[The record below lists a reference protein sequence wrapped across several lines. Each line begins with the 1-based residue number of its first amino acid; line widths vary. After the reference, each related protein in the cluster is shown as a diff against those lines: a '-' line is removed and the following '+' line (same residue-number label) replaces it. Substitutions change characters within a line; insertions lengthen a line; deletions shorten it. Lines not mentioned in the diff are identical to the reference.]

1 LAARL
6 AIRSGV
12 GGTVT
17 GMQQTRAAPPATLDA
32 VLERITYANQETGYT
47 VARVAT
53 DRSGD
58 LLTVVG
64 PLLGAQ
70 PGESL
75 RLRGRWRSHPQY
87 GRQFEVE
94 TYQTVLPATI
104 QGIRRYLGSGLI
116 KGIGPKM
123 AERIV
128 DHFAEDTLQVI
139 EQQPSRLVEVPG
151 LGPKRTALITTAWEE
166 QQAIKE
172 VMVFLQGVGVST
184 SLGVRIYKTY
194 QDQAIEV
201 VRREPYRLASDV
213 WGIGFKTADQ
223 IAQRL
228 GIPHDSPQRV
238 KAGLQFALS
247 QATEDGHCYLP
258 EAELVERVTELLGMD
273 AELAGRCLEELV
285 TEEGVVVEPLPAH
298 VSPELPEGTGRAIW
312 LVPFHRA
319 EVALASG
326 LLRLLDAPADRL
338 ASFQTV
344 DWPAALG
351 WLHQTSGV
359 TLAPEQQ
366 AAVRLALTERVAVLT
381 GGPGC
386 GKSYTVRAVVTLA
399 RAKRAKILLAAPTG
413 RAAKRLSELA
423 GLKASTLHRLLQ
435 LRPGGDAAF
444 DRDHPLDADLVV
456 VDEASML
463 DVLLAN
469 KLVKAVAPGAHL
481 LLVGDVDQLPSVGAG
496 EVLRDLL
503 AAERLPRV
511 RLTKVFRQ
519 AQQSGVVANAHRI
532 NAGQPPLTHGLAD
545 FFLFPEDDPEQVAD
559 LVVDIV
565 ANRLPRRFGL
575 DTRDVQVLCPMHRG
589 SAGAG
594 VLNER
599 LQTALTPAREGLP
612 ERRFGG
618 RVYRVGDKVMQIRN
632 NYDKGTAGVFNG
644 SVGVV
649 TALSLEDS
657 QLRVLLDEDEEVAY
671 GFDELDELIHAYAV
685 SIHRSQGS
693 EYPCVVVPVT
703 TSAWLMLQRNLLYT
717 AVTRAKRIV
726 VLVGSRRALA
736 KAVRTKGAGRRYTA
750 LTERLQQGRTR
761 TVAAVSRPWEGQL
774 QQVPAEPEERI
785 RDRVGPAGRSE

>member
-1 LAARL
+1 
-6 AIRSGV
+6 
-12 GGTVT
+12 
-17 GMQQTRAAPPATLDA
+17 MQQTGAPPATLEA
-32 VLERITYANQETGYT
+32 VLERITYANEDTGYT

-53 DRSGD
+53 NRSSD

-75 RLRGRWRSHPQY
+75 RLQGRWTSHPQY
-87 GRQFEVE
+87 GRQFQVE
-94 TYQTVLPATI
+94 AYQTVLPATI

-128 DHFAEDTLQVI
+128 DHFGQATLEVI
-139 EQQPSRLVEVPG
+139 EQAPGRLVEVPG
-151 LGPKRTALITTAWEE
+151 LGPKRTAMITAAWAE

-194 QDQAIEV
+194 RDEAIEV
-201 VRREPYRLASDV
+201 VRREPYRLAGDV
-213 WGIGFKTADQ
+213 WGIGFKTADT

-258 EAELVERVTELLGMD
+258 EPELVTKSTELLGVD
-273 AELAGRCLEELV
+273 TGLAERCLEELV
-285 TEEGVVVEPLPAH
+285 GEEGVVAEPLPTAA
-298 VSPELPEGTGRAIW
+298 VSPGLPEGTGRAIW

-319 EVALASG
+319 ERALAAG

-338 ASFQTV
+338 AWAQTV
-344 DWPAALG
+344 DWTVALD
-351 WLHQTSGV
+351 WLHQTTGV
-359 TLAPEQQ
+359 TLAPEQE

-386 GKSYTVRAVVTLA
+386 GKSYTVRAVVALA
-399 RAKRAKILLAAPTG
+399 KAKRAKVVLAAPTG
-413 RAAKRLSELA
+413 RAAKRLAELA
-423 GLKASTLHRLLQ
+423 GLEAATLHRLLQ

-469 KLVKAVAPGAHL
+469 KLIKAIPPGAHL
-481 LLVGDVDQLPSVGAG
+481 LFVGDVDQLPSVGAG

-503 AAERLPRV
+503 AAEHLPRV
-511 RLTKVFRQ
+511 RLTHVFRQ
-519 AQQSGVVANAHRI
+519 AQQSGVVTNAHRI
-532 NAGQPPLTHGLAD
+532 NAGQHPITHGLAD
-545 FFLFPEDDPEQVAD
+545 FFYFPEDDAEQVAD

-575 DTRDVQVLCPMHRG
+575 DPRQEVQVLCPMHRG
-589 SAGAG
+589 PAGAG

-599 LQTALTPAREGLP
+599 LQAALTPARDGLA

-618 RVYRVGDKVMQIRN
+618 RIYRVGDKVMQLRN

-644 SVGVV
+644 SVGVI
-649 TALSLEDS
+649 TALSLED
-657 QLRVLLDEDEEVAY
+657 QELRVLLDEDEEVGY
-671 GFDELDELIHAYAV
+671 GFDELDELTHAYAV

-693 EYPCVVVPVT
+693 EYPCVVIPLT

-717 AVTRAKRIV
+717 AVTRAKRMV

-736 KAVRTKGAGRRYTA
+736 KAVRTHGAGRRYTA
-750 LTERLQQGRTR
+750 LTERLRPGP
-761 TVAAVSRPWEGQL
+761 VGASAAAS
-774 QQVPAEPEERI
+774 
-785 RDRVGPAGRSE
+785 

>member
-1 LAARL
+1 
-6 AIRSGV
+6 
-12 GGTVT
+12 
-17 GMQQTRAAPPATLDA
+17 MQQTGAAPAILQA

-53 DRSGD
+53 DRSSD

-75 RLRGRWRSHPQY
+75 RLRGRWASHPQY
-87 GRQFEVE
+87 GRQFQVE
-94 TYQTVLPATI
+94 AYDTVLPATI

-128 DHFAEDTLQVI
+128 DHFGQATLEVI
-139 EQQPSRLVEVPG
+139 EQAPGRLVEVPG
-151 LGPKRTALITTAWEE
+151 LGPKRTTMIIAAWEE
-166 QQAIKE
+166 QRAIKE

-184 SLGVRIYKTY
+184 SLAVRIYKTY
-194 QDQAIEV
+194 GDEAIEV
-201 VRREPYRLASDV
+201 VRREPYRLAADV

-247 QATEDGHCYLP
+247 EASEDGHCYLP
-258 EAELVERVTELLGMD
+258 ETELVAAATELLGVD
-273 AELAGRCLEELV
+273 SGLAERCLEELV
-285 TEEGVVVEPLPAH
+285 AEEGVVAEPLPAA
-298 VSPELPEGTGRAIW
+298 VSPDVREGTGRAIW

-319 EVALASG
+319 ERALAGG
-326 LLRLLDAPADRL
+326 LLRLLEAPADRL
-338 ASFQTV
+338 ASFQVV
-344 DWPAALG
+344 DWTIVLD
-351 WLHQTSGV
+351 WLRRTTGL
-359 TLAPEQQ
+359 TLTPEQA

-386 GKSYTVRAVVTLA
+386 GKSYTVRAIVALA
-399 RAKRAKILLAAPTG
+399 RAKQAKIVLAAPTG

-423 GLKASTLHRLLQ
+423 GLEAATLHRLLQ

-469 KLVKAVAPGAHL
+469 KLVKAIPPAAHL
-481 LLVGDVDQLPSVGAG
+481 LFVGDVDQLPSVGAG

-519 AQQSGVVANAHRI
+519 AQQSGVVTNAHRI
-532 NAGQPPLTHGLAD
+532 NAGQPPITRGLAD
-545 FFLFPEDDPEQVAD
+545 FFLFPEDEPDQVAD

-575 DTRDVQVLCPMHRG
+575 DPAREVQVLCPMHRG
-589 SAGAG
+589 PAGAG

-599 LQTALTPAREGLP
+599 LQAALTPGRDGLA

-618 RVYRVGDKVMQIRN
+618 RVYRVGDKVMQLRN

-649 TALSLEDS
+649 TTLSLEDHE
-657 QLRVLLDEDEEVAY
+657 LHVRLDENEEVVY
-671 GFDELDELIHAYAV
+671 GFDELDELTHAYAV

-693 EYPCVVVPVT
+693 EYPCVVLPLT
-703 TSAWLMLQRNLLYT
+703 MSAWMMLQRNLLYT

-726 VLVGSRRALA
+726 ILVGSKRALA
-736 KAVRTKGAGRRYTA
+736 KAVRTQGAGRRYTA
-750 LTERLQQGRTR
+750 LTQRLRPRGVGAT
-761 TVAAVSRPWEGQL
+761 AAAS
-774 QQVPAEPEERI
+774 
-785 RDRVGPAGRSE
+785 

>member
-1 LAARL
+1 
-6 AIRSGV
+6 
-12 GGTVT
+12 
-17 GMQQTRAAPPATLDA
+17 MQQTRAAPPATLDA
-32 VLERITYANQETGYT
+32 VLERITYANEETGYT

-53 DRSGD
+53 GRSSD

-75 RLRGRWRSHPQY
+75 RLRGRWASHPQY
-87 GRQFEVE
+87 GRQFQVE
-94 TYQTVLPATI
+94 TYDTVLPATI

-116 KGIGPKM
+116 RGIGPKM

-128 DHFAEDTLQVI
+128 DHFGQATLQVI
-139 EQQPSRLVEVPG
+139 EQEPGRLVEVAG
-151 LGPKRTALITTAWEE
+151 LGPKRTGMITTAWEE

-184 SLGVRIYKTY
+184 SLAVRIYKTY
-194 QDQAIEV
+194 RDQAIDV
-201 VRREPYRLASDV
+201 VRREPYRLASEV

-247 QATEDGHCYLP
+247 EASDDGHCYLP
-258 EAELVERVTELLGMD
+258 ETELVERATGLLGVD
-273 AELAGRCLEELV
+273 AGLAGRCLEELV
-285 TEEGVVVEPLPAH
+285 AEEGVVAEPLPTN
-298 VSPELPEGTGRAIW
+298 VSSDVPEGTGRAIW

-319 EVALASG
+319 ESALAAG
-326 LLRLLDAPADRL
+326 LLRLLGAPSDRL
-338 ASFQTV
+338 PWSQAV
-344 DWPAALG
+344 DWRVALD
-351 WLHQTSGV
+351 WLGRTTRV
-359 TLAPEQQ
+359 TLSPEQE
-366 AAVRLALTERVAVLT
+366 AAVRLALTQRVAVLT

-386 GKSYTVRAVVTLA
+386 GKSYTVRAIVALA
-399 RAKRAKILLAAPTG
+399 RAKRVKVVLAAPTG
-413 RAAKRLSELA
+413 RAAKRLAELA
-423 GLKASTLHRLLQ
+423 GLEAATLHRLLQ

-444 DRDHPLDADLVV
+444 DRDRPLDADLVV
-456 VDEASML
+456 VDETSML

-469 KLVKAVAPGAHL
+469 KLVKAIPPGAHL

-511 RLTKVFRQ
+511 RLTHVFRQ
-519 AQQSGVVANAHRI
+519 AQRSGVVTNAHRI
-532 NAGQPPLTHGLAD
+532 NAGQPPITQGLAD
-545 FFLFPEDDPEQVAD
+545 FFLFAEDDPEQVAD
-559 LVVDIV
+559 LVVEIV

-575 DTRDVQVLCPMHRG
+575 DPRREVQVLCPMHRG
-589 SAGAG
+589 PAGAG
-594 VLNER
+594 ALNER
-599 LQTALTPAREGLP
+599 LQAALTPAREGLA

-649 TALSLEDS
+649 TSLSLED
-657 QLRVLLDEDEEVAY
+657 QELRVLLDEDEEVAY
-671 GFDELDELIHAYAV
+671 GFEELDELTHAYAV

-736 KAVRTKGAGRRYTA
+736 KAVRTQGAGRRHTA
-750 LTERLQQGRTR
+750 LTERLQQGRAG
-761 TVAAVSRPWEGQL
+761 TVAVVSRPWEG
-774 QQVPAEPEERI
+774 
-785 RDRVGPAGRSE
+785 

>member
-1 LAARL
+1 
-6 AIRSGV
+6 
-12 GGTVT
+12 
-17 GMQQTRAAPPATLDA
+17 MQQTRAAPPATLDA

-53 DRSGD
+53 DRSSD

-64 PLLGAQ
+64 ALLGAQ

-75 RLRGRWRSHPQY
+75 RLRGRWASHPQY
-87 GRQFEVE
+87 GRQFQVE
-94 TYQTVLPATI
+94 AYDTVLPATI

-128 DHFAEDTLQVI
+128 DHFGQATLEVI
-139 EQQPSRLVEVPG
+139 EQAPGRLVEVPG
-151 LGPKRTALITTAWEE
+151 LGPKRTGMITAAWEE
-166 QQAIKE
+166 QKAIKE

-184 SLGVRIYKTY
+184 SLAVRIYKTY

-201 VRREPYRLASDV
+201 VRREPYRLAGEV

-247 QATEDGHCYLP
+247 QASEDGHCYLP
-258 EAELVERVTELLGMD
+258 EAELVTKATELLGVD
-273 AELAGRCLEELV
+273 TELARRCLEELV
-285 TEEGVVVEPLPAH
+285 AEEGVVAEPLPAH
-298 VSPELPEGTGRAIW
+298 LSPDGPERTGRAIW

-319 EVALASG
+319 EVALAAG
-326 LLRLLDAPADRL
+326 LRRLLDAPVDRL

-344 DWPAALG
+344 DWTVALD
-351 WLHQTSGV
+351 WLGRSMGV
-359 TLAPEQQ
+359 TLAPEQA

-386 GKSYTVRAVVTLA
+386 GKSYSVRAIVALA
-399 RAKRAKILLAAPTG
+399 RAKQAKVVLAAPTG

-423 GLKASTLHRLLQ
+423 GLEAATLHRLLQ

-456 VDEASML
+456 VDETSML

-469 KLVKAVAPGAHL
+469 KLVKAVPPGAHL

-519 AQQSGVVANAHRI
+519 AQQSGVVTNAHRI
-532 NAGQPPLTHGLAD
+532 NAGQPPITRGLAD
-545 FFLFPEDDPEQVAD
+545 FFLFPEDDPT
-559 LVVDIV
+559 
-565 ANRLPRRFGL
+565 RSPTWSWTSWPTGLPRRFGL
-575 DTRDVQVLCPMHRG
+575 DPTREVQVLCPMHRG
-589 SAGAG
+589 PAGAG

-599 LQTALTPAREGLP
+599 LQAALTPAREGLA

-657 QLRVLLDEDEEVAY
+657 ELRVRLDEDEEVAY
-671 GFDELDELIHAYAV
+671 GFDELDELTHAYAV

-693 EYPCVVVPVT
+693 EYPCVVVPLT
-703 TSAWLMLQRNLLYT
+703 MSAWMMLQRNLLYT
-717 AVTRAKRIV
+717 AVTRAKRLV

-736 KAVRTKGAGRRYTA
+736 KAVRTQGAGRRYTA
-750 LTERLQQGRTR
+750 LTERLG
-761 TVAAVSRPWEGQL
+761 PG
-774 QQVPAEPEERI
+774 
-785 RDRVGPAGRSE
+785 RVGRS

>member
-1 LAARL
+1 
-6 AIRSGV
+6 
-12 GGTVT
+12 
-17 GMQQTRAAPPATLDA
+17 MQQTRTAPATLDA
-32 VLERITYANQETGYT
+32 VLERITYANEETGYT

-53 DRSGD
+53 DRSSD

-75 RLRGRWRSHPQY
+75 RLQGRWASHPQY
-87 GRQFEVE
+87 GRQFQVE
-94 TYQTVLPATI
+94 AYTTVLPATI

-128 DHFAEDTLQVI
+128 DHFGPATLEVI
-139 EQQPSRLVEVPG
+139 EQAPGRLVEVPG
-151 LGPKRTALITTAWEE
+151 LGPKRTAMITAAWAE

-184 SLGVRIYKTY
+184 SLAVRIYKTY
-194 QDQAIEV
+194 RDDAIDV
-201 VRREPYRLASDV
+201 VRREPYRLAGDV

-247 QATEDGHCYLP
+247 EASEDGHCYLP
-258 EAELVERVTELLGMD
+258 EPELVAKATGLLRVD
-273 AELAGRCLEELV
+273 ADLASRCLEELV
-285 TEEGVVVEPLPAH
+285 AEEGVVAEPLPTA
-298 VSPELPEGTGRAIW
+298 VSPDAPTGGARAIW

-319 EVALASG
+319 ERALAAG

-338 ASFQTV
+338 GGFQAM
-344 DWPAALG
+344 DWPAALK
-351 WLHQTSGV
+351 WLRQTTDV
-359 TLAPEQQ
+359 TLAPEQE
-366 AAVRLALTERVAVLT
+366 AAVRLTLTQRVAVLT

-386 GKSYTVRAVVTLA
+386 GKSYTVRAIVALA
-399 RAKRAKILLAAPTG
+399 RAKRAKIVLAAPTG

-423 GLKASTLHRLLQ
+423 GLEAATVHRLLQ

-444 DRDHPLDADLVV
+444 DRDHPLDADLLV
-456 VDEASML
+456 VDETSML

-469 KLVKAVAPGAHL
+469 KLVKAVPPGAHL

-511 RLTKVFRQ
+511 RLTHVFRQ
-519 AQQSGVVANAHRI
+519 AQQSGVVTNAHRI
-532 NAGQPPLTHGLAD
+532 NAGQHPITHGLND
-545 FFLFPEDDPEQVAD
+545 FFLFPEEDPEQVAD

-565 ANRLPRRFGL
+565 ADRLPRRFGL
-575 DTRDVQVLCPMHRG
+575 DPRRDVQVLCPMHRG
-589 SAGAG
+589 PAGAG

-599 LQTALTPAREGLP
+599 LQAALTPARDGLP

-618 RVYRVGDKVMQIRN
+618 RIYRVGDKVMQLRN

-657 QLRVLLDEDEEVAY
+657 ELRVLLDEDEEVGY
-671 GFDELDELIHAYAV
+671 GFDELDELTHAYAV
-685 SIHRSQGS
+685 SIHRAQGS
-693 EYPCVVVPVT
+693 EYPCVVVPLT
-703 TSAWLMLQRNLLYT
+703 MSAWLMLQRNLLYT
-717 AVTRAKRIV
+717 AVTRSKRIV

-736 KAVRTKGAGRRYTA
+736 KAVRTQGAGRRYTA
-750 LTERLQQGRTR
+750 LTERLRPGRAGLSQQP
-761 TVAAVSRPWEGQL
+761 ARPSAGPIQHGS
-774 QQVPAEPEERI
+774 VEPEQ
-785 RDRVGPAGRSE
+785 RVLRSGQTAGRSG

>member
-1 LAARL
+1 
-6 AIRSGV
+6 
-12 GGTVT
+12 
-17 GMQQTRAAPPATLDA
+17 MQQTRAAPATVDA

-53 DRSGD
+53 DRSSD

-75 RLRGRWRSHPQY
+75 RLQGRWASHPQY
-87 GRQFEVE
+87 GRQFQVE
-94 TYQTVLPATI
+94 AYQTVLPATI

-128 DHFAEDTLQVI
+128 DHFGQATLQVI
-139 EQQPSRLVEVPG
+139 EEDPERLVEVPG
-151 LGPKRTALITTAWEE
+151 LGPKRTAMITAAWAE

-184 SLGVRIYKTY
+184 SLAVRIYKTY
-194 QDQAIEV
+194 RDEAIQV
-201 VRREPYRLASDV
+201 VQREPYRLAGDV

-223 IAQRL
+223 LARSL

-247 QATEDGHCYLP
+247 EATEDGHCYLP
-258 EAELVERVTELLGMD
+258 ETELVAAATQLLGVEAGL
-273 AELAGRCLEELV
+273 AERCLEELIA
-285 TEEGVVVEPLPAH
+285 EEGVVAEPLPTAASQE
-298 VSPELPEGTGRAIW
+298 VREGTGRAIW

-319 EVALASG
+319 EHALAAG
-326 LLRLLDAPADRL
+326 LLRLLEDPADRL
-338 ASFQTV
+338 AWSQAV
-344 DWPAALG
+344 DWTVALD
-351 WLHQTSGV
+351 WLRRTTGV
-359 TLAPEQQ
+359 TLAPEQE

-386 GKSYTVRAVVTLA
+386 GKSYTVRAVVALA
-399 RAKRAKILLAAPTG
+399 RAKRAKIALAAPTG
-413 RAAKRLSELA
+413 RAAKRLAELA
-423 GLKASTLHRLLQ
+423 GLEAATLHRLLQ

-469 KLVKAVAPGAHL
+469 KLVKAIPPGAHL
-481 LLVGDVDQLPSVGAG
+481 LFVGDVDQLPSVGAG

-503 AAERLPRV
+503 AADRLPRV
-511 RLTKVFRQ
+511 RLTHIFRQ
-519 AQQSGVVANAHRI
+519 AQQSGVVTNAHRI
-532 NAGQPPLTHGLAD
+532 NAGQHPITHGLND
-545 FFLFPEDDPEQVAD
+545 FFLFPEEDAEQVAD
-559 LVVDIV
+559 LVVEIV

-575 DTRDVQVLCPMHRG
+575 DPRQEVQVLCPMHRG
-589 SAGAG
+589 PAGAG
-594 VLNER
+594 ALNER
-599 LQTALTPAREGLP
+599 LQAALTPARDGLA

-618 RVYRVGDKVMQIRN
+618 RVYRVGDKVMQLRN

-644 SVGVV
+644 SVGQV
-649 TALSLEDS
+649 TALSLED
-657 QLRVLLDEDEEVAY
+657 QELRVLLDEDEEVGY
-671 GFDELDELIHAYAV
+671 GFDELDELTHAYAV

-717 AVTRAKRIV
+717 AVTRAKRMV
-726 VLVGSRRALA
+726 VLAGSRRALA
-736 KAVRTKGAGRRYTA
+736 KAVRTQGAGRRYTA
-750 LTERLQQGRTR
+750 LTERLRPGPVGAR
-761 TVAAVSRPWEGQL
+761 AA
-774 QQVPAEPEERI
+774 AN
-785 RDRVGPAGRSE
+785 

>member
-1 LAARL
+1 MVE
-6 AIRSGV
+6 V
-12 GGTVT
+12 GGGQMATWSGGDGTVP
-17 GMQQTRAAPPATLDA
+17 GMQQTSAAPATLEA
-32 VLERITYANQETGYT
+32 VLERITYANQDTGYT

-53 DRSGD
+53 NRSSD

-75 RLRGRWRSHPQY
+75 RLQGRWTSHPQY
-87 GRQFEVE
+87 GRQFQVE
-94 TYQTVLPATI
+94 AYDTVLPATI

-128 DHFAEDTLQVI
+128 DHFGPATLEVI
-139 EQQPSRLVEVPG
+139 EQDPGRLVEVPG
-151 LGPKRTALITTAWEE
+151 LGPKRTAMITAAWAE

-194 QDQAIEV
+194 RDDAISV
-201 VRREPYRLASDV
+201 VQREPYRLASEV

-223 IAQRL
+223 LARSL

-258 EAELVERVTELLGMD
+258 ETELVAKATGLLEVEG
-273 AELAGRCLEELV
+273 ELARQCLEELIQ
-285 TEEGVVVEPLPAH
+285 EEGVVAEPLPNAPQ
-298 VSPELPEGTGRAIW
+298 SPIDQQAPRDRAIW

-319 EVALASG
+319 EVALAGG
-326 LLRLLDAPADRL
+326 LLRLLQAPADRL
-338 ASFQTV
+338 ASFGAV
-344 DWPAALG
+344 DWTVALD
-351 WLHQTSGV
+351 WLRQRTGV
-359 TLAPEQQ
+359 ILTPEQE

-386 GKSYTVRAVVTLA
+386 GKSYTVRAIVTLA
-399 RAKRAKILLAAPTG
+399 RAKRPKILLAAPTG
-413 RAAKRLSELA
+413 RAAKRLGELA
-423 GLKASTLHRLLQ
+423 GLEAATLHRLLQ

-456 VDEASML
+456 VDETSML
-463 DVLLAN
+463 EVLLAN
-469 KLVKAVAPGAHL
+469 KLIKAIPPGAHL
-481 LLVGDVDQLPSVGAG
+481 LFVGDVDQLPSVGAG

-503 AAERLPRV
+503 AAQRLPRV

-519 AQQSGVVANAHRI
+519 AQQSGVITNAHRI
-532 NAGQPPLTHGLAD
+532 NAGQQPITHGLDD
-545 FFLFPEDDPEQVAD
+545 FFLFPEDDPDRVAD

-575 DTRDVQVLCPMHRG
+575 DPRHEVQVLCPMHRG
-589 SAGAG
+589 PAGAG

-599 LQTALTPAREGLP
+599 LQAALTPGREGLA

-618 RVYRVGDKVMQIRN
+618 RVYRVGDKVMQLRN

-657 QLRVLLDEDEEVAY
+657 ELRVLLDEDEEVAY
-671 GFDELDELIHAYAV
+671 GFDELDELTHAYAV
-685 SIHRSQGS
+685 SIHRAQGS
-693 EYPCVVVPVT
+693 EYPCVVIPVT

-736 KAVRTKGAGRRYTA
+736 KAVRTQGAGRRYTA
-750 LTERLQQGRTR
+750 LSQRLGPGQG
-761 TVAAVSRPWEGQL
+761 ALS
-774 QQVPAEPEERI
+774 
-785 RDRVGPAGRSE
+785 

>member
-1 LAARL
+1 
-6 AIRSGV
+6 
-12 GGTVT
+12 
-17 GMQQTRAAPPATLDA
+17 MQQTRAAPATLEA
-32 VLERITYANQETGYT
+32 VLERITYANQDTGYT

-53 DRSGD
+53 ARSSD

-75 RLRGRWRSHPQY
+75 RLSGRWASHPQY
-87 GRQFEVE
+87 GRQFQVE
-94 TYQTVLPATI
+94 AYTTVLPATI

-128 DHFAEDTLQVI
+128 DHFGPATLEVI
-139 EQQPSRLVEVPG
+139 EQAPGRLVEVPG
-151 LGPKRTALITTAWEE
+151 LGPKRTAMITAAWAE

-194 QDQAIEV
+194 RDEAIEV
-201 VRREPYRLASDV
+201 VRREPYRLAGEV

-223 IAQRL
+223 LARSL

-247 QATEDGHCYLP
+247 QATDDGHCYLP
-258 EAELVERVTELLGMD
+258 ETELVTKATELLEVDLG
-273 AELAGRCLEELV
+273 LTGRCLEELIA
-285 TEEGVVVEPLPAH
+285 EEGVVAEPLPTAA
-298 VSPELPEGTGRAIW
+298 VSPGLPEGTGRAIW

-319 EVALASG
+319 ERALAGG
-326 LLRLLDAPADRL
+326 LLRLLDAPGDRL
-338 ASFQTV
+338 ASFQAV
-344 DWPAALG
+344 DWTVALD
-351 WLHQTSGV
+351 WLRRTTGV
-359 TLAPEQQ
+359 TLAPEQE

-386 GKSYTVRAVVTLA
+386 GKSYTVRAVVALA
-399 RAKRAKILLAAPTG
+399 LAKRAKVLLAAPTG
-413 RAAKRLSELA
+413 RAAKRLGELA
-423 GLKASTLHRLLQ
+423 GLEAATLHRLLQ

-444 DRDHPLDADLVV
+444 DRDRPLDADLVV

-469 KLVKAVAPGAHL
+469 KLVKAIPPGAHL
-481 LLVGDVDQLPSVGAG
+481 LFVGDVDQLPSVGAG

-511 RLTKVFRQ
+511 RLTHIFRQ
-519 AQQSGVVANAHRI
+519 AQQSGVVTNAHRI
-532 NAGQPPLTHGLAD
+532 NAGHPPIIHGLAD
-545 FFLFPEDDPEQVAD
+545 FFWFPENDPDRVAD
-559 LVVDIV
+559 LVVEIV

-575 DTRDVQVLCPMHRG
+575 NPRDVQVLCPMHRG
-589 SAGAG
+589 PAGAG

-599 LQTALTPAREGLP
+599 LQAALTPAREGLA

-618 RVYRVGDKVMQIRN
+618 RIYRVGDKVMQLRN

-644 SVGVV
+644 SVGQV
-649 TALSLEDS
+649 TALSLED
-657 QLRVLLDEDEEVAY
+657 QELRVLLDEDEEVGY
-671 GFDELDELIHAYAV
+671 GFDELDELTHAYAV

-717 AVTRAKRIV
+717 AVTRAKQMV

-736 KAVRTKGAGRRYTA
+736 KAVRTQGAGRRYTA
-750 LTERLQQGRTR
+750 LTQRLRPGGVGVT
-761 TVAAVSRPWEGQL
+761 AA
-774 QQVPAEPEERI
+774 AN
-785 RDRVGPAGRSE
+785 

>member
-1 LAARL
+1 MATW
-6 AIRSGV
+6 SGG
-12 GGTVT
+12 GGTVP
-17 GMQQTRAAPPATLDA
+17 GMQQTRAAPSTLEA
-32 VLERITYANQETGYT
+32 VLERITYANEDTGYT

-53 DRSGD
+53 DRSSD

-75 RLRGRWRSHPQY
+75 RLQGRWTSHPQY
-87 GRQFEVE
+87 GRQFQVE
-94 TYQTVLPATI
+94 AYQTILPATI

-128 DHFAEDTLQVI
+128 DHFGEDTLRLI
-139 EQQPSRLVEVPG
+139 EEEPGRLVEVPG
-151 LGPKRTALITTAWEE
+151 LGPKRTAMITTAWAE

-184 SLGVRIYKTY
+184 SLAVRIYKAY
-194 QDQAIEV
+194 RDDAIEV
-201 VRREPYRLASDV
+201 VRREPYRLAADV

-223 IAQRL
+223 LARSL

-247 QATEDGHCYLP
+247 QAAEDGHCYLP
-258 EAELVERVTELLGMD
+258 ETELVANATGLLEVED
-273 AELAGRCLEELV
+273 RLTRQCLEELIQ
-285 TEEGVVVEPLPAH
+285 EEGVVAEPLPTAPQ
-298 VSPELPEGTGRAIW
+298 SPIDQQAPRDRAIW

-319 EVALASG
+319 ELALAGG
-326 LLRLLDAPADRL
+326 LARLLDASVDRL

-344 DWPAALG
+344 DWTVALD
-351 WLHQTSGV
+351 WLRQRTGV
-359 TLAPEQQ
+359 TLAPEQA

-386 GKSYTVRAVVTLA
+386 GKSYTVRAVVALA
-399 RAKRAKILLAAPTG
+399 RAKRARILLAAPTG
-413 RAAKRLSELA
+413 RAAKRLAELA
-423 GLKASTLHRLLQ
+423 GLEAATLHRLLQ

-469 KLVKAVAPGAHL
+469 KLIKAIPTGAHL
-481 LLVGDVDQLPSVGAG
+481 LFVGDVDQLPSVGAG

-511 RLTKVFRQ
+511 RLTHVFRQ
-519 AQQSGVVANAHRI
+519 AQQSGVITNAHRI

-575 DTRDVQVLCPMHRG
+575 DPRREVQVLCPMHRG
-589 SAGAG
+589 PAGAG

-599 LQTALTPAREGLP
+599 LQAELTPGREGLP

-649 TALSLEDS
+649 TALSLED
-657 QLRVLLDEDEEVAY
+657 QELRVLLDEDEEVAY
-671 GFDELDELIHAYAV
+671 GFDELDELTHAYAV

-693 EYPCVVVPVT
+693 EYPCVVVALT
-703 TSAWLMLQRNLLYT
+703 MSAWLMLQRNLLYT
-717 AVTRAKRIV
+717 AVTRAKQLV

-736 KAVRTKGAGRRYTA
+736 KAVRTQGAGRRYTA
-750 LTERLQQGRTR
+750 LTQRLQPELGR
-761 TVAAVSRPWEGQL
+761 
-774 QQVPAEPEERI
+774 
-785 RDRVGPAGRSE
+785 AGSG

>member
-1 LAARL
+1 
-6 AIRSGV
+6 
-12 GGTVT
+12 
-17 GMQQTRAAPPATLDA
+17 MQQTRAAPATLDA
-32 VLERITYANQETGYT
+32 VLERITYANEESGYT

-53 DRSGD
+53 DRSSD

-64 PLLGAQ
+64 ALLGAQ
-70 PGESL
+70 PGERL
-75 RLRGRWRSHPQY
+75 RLQGRWTSHPQY
-87 GRQFEVE
+87 GRQFQVE
-94 TYQTVLPATI
+94 AYTSVLPATV

-128 DHFAEDTLQVI
+128 DHFGPATLQVI
-139 EQQPSRLVEVPG
+139 EQDPGRLVEVPG
-151 LGPKRTALITTAWEE
+151 LGPKRTQMITTAWEE
-166 QQAIKE
+166 QKAIKE

-184 SLGVRIYKTY
+184 SLAVRIYKTY
-194 QDQAIEV
+194 HDDAIEV
-201 VRREPYRLASDV
+201 VRREPYRLAADV

-258 EAELVERVTELLGMD
+258 ETELVAAATELLGVD
-273 AELAGRCLEELV
+273 TGLAERCLEDLV
-285 TEEGVVVEPLPAH
+285 AEEGVVAEPLPAA
-298 VSPELPEGTGRAIW
+298 VSPDGPEGTGRAIW

-319 EVALASG
+319 ERALAGG
-326 LLRLLDAPADRL
+326 LLRLLEAPVDRL
-338 ASFQTV
+338 AWSQAV
-344 DWPAALG
+344 DWTVALD
-351 WLHQTSGV
+351 WLRQRTGV
-359 TLAPEQQ
+359 TLAPEQE
-366 AAVRLALTERVAVLT
+366 AAVRLALTQRVAVLT

-386 GKSYTVRAVVTLA
+386 GKSYTVRAIVTLA
-399 RAKRAKILLAAPTG
+399 RAKRAKVVLAAPTG
-413 RAAKRLSELA
+413 RAAKRLGELA
-423 GLKASTLHRLLQ
+423 GLEAATLHRLLQ

-469 KLVKAVAPGAHL
+469 KLVKAIPPGAHL

-532 NAGQPPLTHGLAD
+532 NAGQPPITHGLDD
-545 FFLFPEDDPEQVAD
+545 FFLFPEEDAEQVAD

-565 ANRLPRRFGL
+565 TNRLPRRFRL
-575 DTRDVQVLCPMHRG
+575 DATREVQVLCPMHRG
-589 SAGAG
+589 PAGAG

-599 LQTALTPAREGLP
+599 LQAALTPAREGVA

-618 RVYRVGDKVMQIRN
+618 RVYRVGDKVMQLRN

-644 SVGVV
+644 SVGVI
-649 TALSLEDS
+649 TAVSLEDS
-657 QLRVLLDEDEEVAY
+657 ELRVRLDEDEEVGY
-671 GFDELDELIHAYAV
+671 GFDELDELTHGYAV

-703 TSAWLMLQRNLLYT
+703 TSAWLMLQRNLVYT
-717 AVTRAKRIV
+717 AVTRAQRIV

-736 KAVRTKGAGRRYTA
+736 KAVRTQGAGRRYTA
-750 LTERLQQGRTR
+750 LTQRLQ
-761 TVAAVSRPWEGQL
+761 L
-774 QQVPAEPEERI
+774 K
-785 RDRVGPAGRSE
+785 GPYNAYQDAD

>member
-1 LAARL
+1 
-6 AIRSGV
+6 
-12 GGTVT
+12 
-17 GMQQTRAAPPATLDA
+17 MQQTRAAPATLDA
-32 VLERITYANQETGYT
+32 VLERITYANEDTGYT

-53 DRSGD
+53 DRSAD

-75 RLRGRWRSHPQY
+75 RLQGRWTSHPQY
-87 GRQFEVE
+87 GRQFQVE
-94 TYQTVLPATI
+94 AYTTVLPATI

-128 DHFAEDTLQVI
+128 DHFGPATLEVI
-139 EQQPSRLVEVPG
+139 EQAPGRLVEVPG
-151 LGPKRTALITTAWEE
+151 LGPKRTAMITAAWAE

-194 QDQAIEV
+194 RDQAIEV
-201 VRREPYRLASDV
+201 VRREPYRLAAEV

-223 IAQRL
+223 LARSL

-247 QATEDGHCYLP
+247 QASEDGHCYLP
-258 EAELVERVTELLGMD
+258 DIELVTKATELLGVD
-273 AELAGRCLEELV
+273 AGLAERCLEELIA
-285 TEEGVVVEPLPAH
+285 EEGVVAEPLPTAM
-298 VSPELPEGTGRAIW
+298 SPGVRDGTGRAIW

-319 EVALASG
+319 ERALAAG
-326 LLRLLDAPADRL
+326 LLRLLQAPVDRL
-338 ASFQTV
+338 AWAQAV
-344 DWPAALG
+344 DWTVALA
-351 WLHQTSGV
+351 WLHQRTGV
-359 TLAPEQQ
+359 TLAPEQA

-399 RAKRAKILLAAPTG
+399 RAKGAKIALAAPTG
-413 RAAKRLSELA
+413 RAAKRLGELA
-423 GLKASTLHRLLQ
+423 GLEAATLHRLLQ

-469 KLVKAVAPGAHL
+469 KLVKAIPPGAHL
-481 LLVGDVDQLPSVGAG
+481 LFVGDVDQLPSVGAG

-511 RLTKVFRQ
+511 RLTHVFRQ
-519 AQQSGVVANAHRI
+519 AQQSGVVINAHRI
-532 NAGQPPLTHGLAD
+532 NAGQPPIIHGLDD
-545 FFLFPEDDPEQVAD
+545 FFLFAEDDPERVAD
-559 LVVDIV
+559 LVVEIV

-575 DTRDVQVLCPMHRG
+575 DPRQEVQVLCPMHRG
-589 SAGAG
+589 PAGAG

-599 LQTALTPAREGLP
+599 LQATLTPGREGLA

-618 RVYRVGDKVMQIRN
+618 RVYRVGDKVMQLRN

-644 SVGVV
+644 SVGQV
-649 TALSLEDS
+649 TAISLEE
-657 QLRVLLDEDEEVAY
+657 QELRVLLDEDEEVGY
-671 GFDELDELIHAYAV
+671 GFDELDELTHAYAV
-685 SIHRSQGS
+685 SVHRSQGS
-693 EYPCVVVPVT
+693 EYPCVVIPLT

-736 KAVRTKGAGRRYTA
+736 KAVRTQGAGRRYTA
-750 LTERLQQGRTR
+750 LTERLRPGP
-761 TVAAVSRPWEGQL
+761 VAAS
-774 QQVPAEPEERI
+774 A
-785 RDRVGPAGRSE
+785 AAN

>member
-1 LAARL
+1 
-6 AIRSGV
+6 
-12 GGTVT
+12 
-17 GMQQTRAAPPATLDA
+17 MQQTPVAPPATLDA
-32 VLERITYANQETGYT
+32 VLERITYANEETGYT

-75 RLRGRWRSHPQY
+75 RLQGRWASHPQY
-87 GRQFEVE
+87 GRQFQVE
-94 TYQTVLPATI
+94 AYQTTLPATI

-128 DHFAEDTLQVI
+128 DHFGEDTLRLI
-139 EQQPSRLVEVPG
+139 EEEPGRLVEVPG
-151 LGPKRTALITTAWEE
+151 LGPKRTAMITAAWEE
-166 QQAIKE
+166 QRAIKE

-184 SLGVRIYKTY
+184 SLAVRIYKTY
-194 QDQAIEV
+194 RDEAIDV
-201 VRREPYRLASDV
+201 VRREPYRLAADV

-223 IAQRL
+223 LARSL

-247 QATEDGHCYLP
+247 EASEDGHCYLP
-258 EAELVERVTELLGMD
+258 EAELVAKATGLLDVEVG
-273 AELAGRCLEELV
+273 LAGRCLEELV
-285 TEEGVVVEPLPAH
+285 AEEGVVAEPLATA
-298 VSPELPEGTGRAIW
+298 VSPDAPMGGARAIW

-319 EVALASG
+319 ESALASG
-326 LLRLLDAPADRL
+326 LLRLLDAPVDRL
-338 ASFQTV
+338 PWSRAV
-344 DWPAALG
+344 DWTVALD
-351 WLHQTSGV
+351 WLRRTMGV
-359 TLAPEQQ
+359 TLAPEQA

-386 GKSYTVRAVVTLA
+386 GKSYTVRAIVALA
-399 RAKRAKILLAAPTG
+399 RAKRAKVVLAAPTG

-423 GLKASTLHRLLQ
+423 GLEAATLHRLLQ

-469 KLVKAVAPGAHL
+469 KLVKAVPPGAHL

-511 RLTKVFRQ
+511 RLTHVFRQ
-519 AQQSGVVANAHRI
+519 AQQSGVVTNAHRI
-532 NAGQPPLTHGLAD
+532 NAGQQPITHGLAD
-545 FFLFPEDDPEQVAD
+545 FFLFAEDEPEQVAD
-559 LVVDIV
+559 LVVEIV
-565 ANRLPRRFGL
+565 ATRLPRRFGL
-575 DTRDVQVLCPMHRG
+575 DPAREVQVLCPMHRG
-589 SAGAG
+589 PAGAG

-599 LQTALTPAREGLP
+599 LQAALTPAREGLA

-649 TALSLEDS
+649 TALSLED
-657 QLRVLLDEDEEVAY
+657 QELRVLLDEDEEVAY
-671 GFDELDELIHAYAV
+671 GFDELDELTHAYAV
-685 SIHRSQGS
+685 SIHRAQGS
-693 EYPCVVVPVT
+693 EYPCVVVPLT
-703 TSAWLMLQRNLLYT
+703 MSAWMMLQRNLLYT

-736 KAVRTKGAGRRYTA
+736 KAVRTQGAGRRYTA
-750 LTERLQQGRTR
+750 LTQRLQQGRAGAVPAANR
-761 TVAAVSRPWEGQL
+761 TFSRPAATDSG
-774 QQVPAEPEERI
+774 
-785 RDRVGPAGRSE
+785 